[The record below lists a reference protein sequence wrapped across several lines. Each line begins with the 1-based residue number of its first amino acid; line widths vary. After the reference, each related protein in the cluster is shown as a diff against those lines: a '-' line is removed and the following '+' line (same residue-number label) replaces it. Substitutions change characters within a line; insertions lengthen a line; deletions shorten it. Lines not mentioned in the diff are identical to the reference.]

1 MTGKEIPAIL
11 ARADAEAVLPRLGGM
26 ARPDG
31 VVIVSERFW
40 ALATSTGQ
48 LREGE
53 MPSAPR
59 RLRRVPLLRGLA
71 KLGSSV
77 SPLFRSTGI
86 SHSHERW
93 VLGLALSLTFIFPL
107 VPSRAASV
115 GEVVL
120 TAGLIGWMMRGRT
133 LFLHG
138 AEHRAIAAAEQRQL
152 SDTWSGNVKPT
163 RFAQRCGTNFAAL
176 VLPAAVLL
184 NHFAPPSTASYA
196 PLVVSL
202 LALALTMELWQFIQG
217 GPRWMRALLL
227 PGLAVQRVT
236 TREPRLDETQ
246 VALTALASVVRRE
259 LALGSAAELV
269 ATMPLPSA
277 A

>member
-1 MTGKEIPAIL
+1 
-11 ARADAEAVLPRLGGM
+11 M
-26 ARPDG
+26 ARPEG
-31 VVIVSERFW
+31 VVIVSEHFW
-40 ALATSTGQ
+40 ALATSTGE

-71 KLGSSV
+71 KLASAL

-86 SHSHERW
+86 ARPYERW
-93 VLGLALSLTFIFPL
+93 VLGAALILTFVFPL
-107 VPSRAASV
+107 VPIPSRAASL

-120 TAGLIGWMMRGRT
+120 TVGLVCWMMRGRT

-152 SDTWSGNVKPT
+152 SDTWNGYAKPT
-163 RFAQRCGTNFAAL
+163 RFAARCGTNFAAL

-184 NHFAPPSTASYA
+184 NHFAPRSTASYA
-196 PLVVSL
+196 PLAVTV
-202 LALALTMELWQFIQG
+202 LALALTMELWRYIQSG
-217 GPRWMRALLL
+217 RRWTRVLLL
-227 PGLAVQRVT
+227 PGFAVQRVT

-259 LALGSAAELV
+259 LALGSGSSLV

>member
-1 MTGKEIPAIL
+1 
-11 ARADAEAVLPRLGGM
+11 M

-31 VVIVSERFW
+31 VVIVSDRFW

-48 LREGE
+48 LQEGE
-53 MPSAPR
+53 MPSAAR

-71 KLGSSV
+71 KLASSL
-77 SPLFRSTGI
+77 SPLFRSSGI
-86 SHSHERW
+86 ARSYERW
-93 VLGLALSLTFIFPL
+93 ILAAALSLTFVFPL
-107 VPSRAASV
+107 IPGRAASV

-152 SDTWSGNVKPT
+152 SDTWRGNAKPT

-202 LALALTMELWQFIQG
+202 LALALTMELWQYIQS

-246 VALTALASVVRRE
+246 LALAALASVVGRE
-259 LALGSAAELV
+259 FALASASELV
-269 ATMPLPSA
+269 ATVPLPSA